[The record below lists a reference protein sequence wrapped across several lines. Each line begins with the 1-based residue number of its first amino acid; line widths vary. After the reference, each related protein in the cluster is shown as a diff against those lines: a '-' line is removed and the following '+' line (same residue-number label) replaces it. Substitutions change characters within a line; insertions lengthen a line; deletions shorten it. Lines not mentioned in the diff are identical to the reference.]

1 MGRVAIVKNSLTFTI
16 AICSLNG
23 ENRLPA
29 TLKALFDQIPH
40 ETPVIVIDDGST
52 DKTSEI
58 AKQYGATVIRHKVNM
73 GYGYARQSA
82 VEACQT
88 EILAFIDDSCLVSR
102 DWFSTLQ
109 KNWQEMYSK
118 IVALAGPII
127 PNNKGRNR
135 NYLNRNSPFAPT
147 RSVNGK
153 PRTFFHRLRIYI
165 FSMNAVHSGYIDYAA
180 NGNLSL
186 KVAAISQIDGY
197 NTELVKGGEDY
208 ELCEKILKAYGTSA
222 IYFDED
228 LWVAHSLDTVF
239 NILRRNYRYGRT
251 SAISWLRYGGIPTFL
266 PLPVFFVSVLILFA
280 VSTSWAATISFLLLY
295 PIFISK
301 GNFSK
306 KFLHVTTTFIDPYIR
321 LILEIANNFGFITGF
336 IQEVP
341 FLAKINQRQKAGKK

>member
-1 MGRVAIVKNSLTFTI
+1 VGRVAIVKNSLTFTI

-40 ETPVIVIDDGST
+40 GTPVIVIDDGST

-58 AKQYGATVIRHKVNM
+58 AKQYGVTVIRHKVNM

-102 DWFSTLQ
+102 DWFLTLQ
-109 KNWQEMYSK
+109 KDWQEMHLN
-118 IVALAGPII
+118 IVALAGPMI
-127 PNNKGRNR
+127 PTHRGRKKGYLHRNNPFTPIRSLNKKSMTFYNR
-135 NYLNRNSPFAPT
+135 LSR
-147 RSVNGK
+147 
-153 PRTFFHRLRIYI
+153 YI
-165 FSMNAVHSGYIDYAA
+165 FPMHSLNSGYIESTA

-186 KVAAISQIDGY
+186 KVAAIFQIDGY
-197 NTELVKGGEDY
+197 NINLTQGGEDE
-208 ELCEKILKAYGTSA
+208 ELCARILKAYGTNA

-239 NILRRNYRYGRT
+239 NILRRNYRYGHT
-251 SAISWLRYGGIPTFL
+251 SASSWLRSGGIPTIL
-266 PLPVFFVSVLILFA
+266 PLPVFFVSALLLCA
-280 VSTSWAATISFLLLY
+280 VSTSWAATISFLLAY

-306 KFLHVTTTFIDPYIR
+306 KFVHVTSTFIDPYIR

-336 IQEVP
+336 IQGVP
-341 FLAKINQRQKAGKK
+341 FLAKINQSEKADKK